1 MATGRNYDRLAAE
14 HPYSFDDAIVFNE
27 EQHSYTVNGIR
38 VPRSVT
44 KVIASQVDEQPF
56 DADFVIAK
64 NLSSWRSKPHTE
76 YGSIVQG
83 KTDAEAKEFI
93 KTLWNDTTRL
103 GTNLHRRFE
112 AALNGVEEAPDGE
125 TDLEFKLLQ
134 AELDCLRT
142 EGWTPLRSEL
152 SMWWQRKDEVV
163 CAGQL
168 DALFEDGTAS
178 SFGRFETYE
187 ARPLTRT
194 QNSVHQRVPQGSAR
208 RVLRQRLYKY
218 SLQQSCYA
226 VMFKQRTGRSIAPTN
241 GFCCKSI
248 PNSIVS
254 CGISAMTLT
263 WKHTAPRRALDFDVA
278 HRGVVKRL
286 GPGLGKEAERAH
298 GAEVRAHE
306 KLFNR

>member
-168 DALFEDGTAS
+168 DALFEDEHGELRLVDLKRTKHDLS
-178 SFGRFETYE
+178 REHKTPFTSEFRKG
-187 ARPLTRT
+187 PLEEYYA
-194 QNSVHQRVPQGSAR
+194 NDF
-208 RVLRQRLYKY
+208 YKY

-226 VMFKQRTGRSIAPTN
+226 VMFKQRTGRSIAPDQR
-241 GFCCKSI
+241 FLLQVHPKLDSVMWHKC
-248 PNSIVS
+248 
-254 CGISAMTLT
+254 
-263 WKHTAPRRALDFDVA
+263 HDFDM
-278 HRGVVKRL
+278 
-286 GPGLGKEAERAH
+286 EATQLLDA
-298 GAEVRAHE
+298 
-306 KLFNR
+306 L